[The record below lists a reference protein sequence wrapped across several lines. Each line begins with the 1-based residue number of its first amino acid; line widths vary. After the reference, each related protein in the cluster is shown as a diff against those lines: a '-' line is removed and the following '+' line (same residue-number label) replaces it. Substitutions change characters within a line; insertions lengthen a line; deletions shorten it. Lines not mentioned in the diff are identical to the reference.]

1 MKVRKA
7 RIGDVPVMMRI
18 IGSFAEKGELLPRSL
33 AELYEH
39 LRDYSVCEDDGEVV
53 GVCALHVMW
62 EDLAEVRSLA
72 VRERYGGKGAGSL
85 LMKGCVEEAKKLGIS
100 KLFALT
106 YRPEFFERFNFK
118 ITDKSSLPQ
127 KIWTDCLKCVKFP
140 DCDET
145 AVIRELVP

>member
-7 RIGDVPVMMRI
+7 RISDVPTMMKI
-18 IGSFAEKGELLPRSL
+18 IGTFAEKGDLLPRSL

-39 LRDYSVCEDDGEVV
+39 IRDYSVCVDDEEVV

-72 VRERYGGKGAGSL
+72 VREGYGGKGAGSL
-85 LMKGCVEEAKKLGIS
+85 LMEWCVEEAKKLGIS

-106 YRPEFFERFNFK
+106 YRPEFFERFHFEK
-118 ITDKSSLPQ
+118 ADKSSLPQ

-145 AVIRELVP
+145 AVICELLS